1 MGQAAD
7 SKVIEIDEARAQ
19 LELDLQELE
28 DRLPAP
34 LRSMKSLVGMLL
46 GTAVLM
52 FLALRRFRSRR
63 SAKRTRGRGG
73 RADRARG
80 SLTPIRE
87 ASERGRDVT

>member
-52 FLALRRFRSRR
+52 FLALRRFRSKRSPALPRPRSSFGSCARISEPSRR
-63 SAKRTRGRGG
+63 
-73 RADRARG
+73 
-80 SLTPIRE
+80 
-87 ASERGRDVT
+87 